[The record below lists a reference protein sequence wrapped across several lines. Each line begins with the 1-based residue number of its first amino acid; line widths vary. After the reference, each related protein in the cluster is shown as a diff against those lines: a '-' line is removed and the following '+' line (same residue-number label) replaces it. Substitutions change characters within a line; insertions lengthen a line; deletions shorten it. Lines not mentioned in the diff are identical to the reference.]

1 MAVSAGI
8 RNLPLLVLLAMLWG
22 TAFMF
27 IKIGVE
33 TIPPLSLAAGRI
45 VLGLGVLWAIAAWRG
60 EALPRGGRI
69 WLHFTL
75 VGLSGNALP
84 FFLIAWGEVTIESG
98 LAAIL
103 MATAPL
109 AALLMAHVFIADERL
124 NLNKFAGVALGFSG
138 VLLVV
143 GVEALTSLGRDVW
156 GQLAV
161 IGGAMGYATSAIFAR
176 ALPPMPVAV
185 KGTATL
191 ICASA
196 ILVPL
201 ALIADRPWELEPSP
215 ESAVSLVVLGI
226 FPSAM
231 ALLIYFRLVTTVGAA
246 YTVSNNYMVPI
257 FGVLA
262 GALVLDERLGWRAF
276 AALALALAG
285 IALSQMPPFRRA
297 RRRRRA

>member
-1 MAVSAGI
+1 MAASAGI
-8 RNLPLLVLLAMLWG
+8 RNLPLLVLLALLWG
-22 TAFMF
+22 TAFLF

-45 VLGLGVLWAIAAWRG
+45 VLGLLVLWAIAAWRG
-60 EALPRGGRI
+60 EALPRTGRV
-69 WLHFTL
+69 WLHFAL
-75 VGLSGNALP
+75 VGFFGNAVP
-84 FFLIAWGEVTIESG
+84 FFLIAWGEVSIESG

-124 NLNKFAGVALGFSG
+124 NVNKLAGVVLGFSG

-143 GVEALTSLGRDVW
+143 GVEALTSIGRDLW

-161 IGGAMGYATSAIFAR
+161 TGGAMGYAISAIFAR

-185 KGTATL
+185 KATATL

-196 ILVPL
+196 MMVPL
-201 ALIADRPWELEPSP
+201 ALVIDRPWTIDPSP

-226 FPSAM
+226 FPSAL
-231 ALLIYFRLVTTVGAA
+231 ALLIYFRLVTAVGAA

-257 FGVLA
+257 FGVLG
-262 GALVLDERLGWRAF
+262 GALVLDERLGWQAF
-276 AALALALAG
+276 AALALALTG
-285 IALSQMPPFRRA
+285 IALSQTPPFRRA
-297 RRRRRA
+297 RLDRRA